1 MRIVHQIRTY
11 VDFSQKSSLHLGWH
25 KFGPSRFGSVIPRR
39 VFDGTSYTPLAGEIT
54 NGEPGSFQG
63 MPRVHWNRGSPFLG
77 INGPGTIPG
86 ERFYGRTGDDFS
98 SYHPGG
104 RHFLRADGSVQMVSE
119 NIDQLILDAM
129 VTRAGGEAIEE

>member
-1 MRIVHQIRTY
+1 MV
-11 VDFSQKSSLHLGWH
+11 
-25 KFGPSRFGSVIPRR
+25 
-39 VFDGTSYTPLAGEIT
+39 GEVT
-54 NGEPGSFQG
+54 GGEPGSARG
-63 MPRVHWNRGSPFLG
+63 IPWAHWNLSSPYLG

-86 ERFYGRTGDDFS
+86 EGVYKRGRTGDEFS

-104 RHFLRADGSVQMVSE
+104 CHFLRADGGVKLVSE